1 MSRIRL
7 NQEYRNK
14 IANRMRVHIE
24 QEDTQEK
31 EKFFQ
36 ERENGEA
43 EHYYFNTIT
52 REQRPLTEAQYNDSN
67 YTLNIS

>member
-14 IANRMRVHIE
+14 VANRMRVHIE

-31 EKFFQ
+31 EKS
-36 ERENGEA
+36 GECCQLDEQDDA
-43 EHYYFNTIT
+43 EQATY
-52 REQRPLTEAQYNDSN
+52 E
-67 YTLNIS
+67 YTVKLNKEKHE